1 MADKS
6 LNEIRSTFLKYFEK
20 NDHKIVESSN
30 LVPNNDPTLMFANS
44 GMVQFKNVFTGLEK
58 RDYQR
63 ATTSQKCVRA
73 GGKHKRRRG
82 FFAKSTVSMHKWFDK
97 NMESIISPWLNE
109 VNKQT
114 EMEIDFEN
122 KSIPFK

>member
-1 MADKS
+1 MAEKT
-6 LNEIRSTFLKYFEK
+6 LNEIRNTFLKYFEK
-20 NDHKIVESSN
+20 NEHKIVESSN

-73 GGKHKRRRG
+73 GGKHN
-82 FFAKSTVSMHKWFDK
+82 DL
-97 NMESIISPWLNE
+97 ECWLYS
-109 VNKQT
+109 KAPH
-114 EMEIDFEN
+114 IF
-122 KSIPFK
+122 